1 MEDASTIAAAIRTAL
16 EHDTDINLH
25 AHPIEIRHEDG
36 ALRLEGEVGDIVAKR
51 KALRLARAAAHTDQI
66 IDDLYVGP
74 ADEHGDGEVTARVL
88 DALQRENAFEELH
101 IAAIET
107 GNDVDVQVEVT
118 NGRVTLT
125 GVMPSLSHR
134 RLAEV
139 LCWWT
144 PGCRDVHNRL
154 HVEPAERD
162 HDGEIT
168 DAIRL
173 VLDKETGLDNV
184 EIHVETA
191 HAEVT
196 LTGRIASDSL
206 GRVAV
211 YDCWYVPGVHAV
223 HNRLEI
229 RPE

>member
-1 MEDASTIAAAIRTAL
+1 MDDASKTAAAIRAAL
-16 EHDTDINLH
+16 ERDTDINLH
-25 AHPIEIRHEDG
+25 AYPIDIRAENG
-36 ALRLEGEVGDIVAKR
+36 TLRLEGAVGNIIAKR
-51 KALRLARAAAHTDQI
+51 KALRLARAAAHSDEI
-66 IDDLYVGP
+66 IDDLYVG
-74 ADEHGDGEVTARVL
+74 AAGEHGDGETAVRIL

-101 IAAIET
+101 IGT
-107 GNDVDVQVEVT
+107 GDDADLHVSVA

-125 GVMPSLSHR
+125 GTMPSLSHR

-139 LCWWT
+139 LCWWV

-154 HVEPAERD
+154 HVEPAEHD

-173 VLDKETGLDNV
+173 ALDKEPGLDGV
-184 EIHVETA
+184 EIRVRTT

-196 LTGRIASDSL
+196 LTGRVASESL
-206 GRVAV
+206 GRIAV

-229 RPE
+229 RPD

>member
-1 MEDASTIAAAIRTAL
+1 MDDASKTTAAIRAAL
-16 EHDTDINLH
+16 ERDTDINLH
-25 AHPIEIRHEDG
+25 AHPIEIRAENG
-36 ALRLEGEVGDIVAKR
+36 TLRLEGEVENIIAKR
-51 KALRLARAAAHTDQI
+51 KALRLARAAAHSDEI
-66 IDDLYVGP
+66 MDDLYVGA
-74 ADEHGDGEVTARVL
+74 ADEHGDGEVTVRVL
-88 DALQRENAFEELH
+88 DALQREVAFGELH
-101 IAAIET
+101 VGTDDDADLHVSVA
-107 GNDVDVQVEVT
+107 

-125 GVMPSLSHR
+125 GTMPSLSHR

-139 LCWWT
+139 LCWWV

-154 HVEPAERD
+154 HVEPAEHD

-173 VLDKETGLDNV
+173 VLDKERSLNDI

-196 LTGRIASDSL
+196 LTGRVPSEAL
-206 GRVAV
+206 GRIAV

-229 RPE
+229 RPD